1 MGSRSP
7 FEGGGH
13 TRLQLQGGP
22 RARGWFWGAGQG
34 AGGWAR
40 KHGCHLANWPS
51 PDLGSGEPERRWGP
65 AAAAAEPLGQGGLS
79 AQPSSLPAPPPLPAP
94 GCPRLRRGGGG
105 FASGGK
111 RVGISALAPGL
122 VLLLLWGSLELGLRG
137 LHCCRVSIGPGA
149 AAWSVKRVNS
159 DEQGAVWTG
168 PAFPNPSSHHSD
180 SAGGPLRPGLGPSA
194 CPPQDPGVQPQGPG
208 VQFCT

>member
-1 MGSRSP
+1 MSLVSFLPLAGLLGCRAGPLAGLRSGGLRAEMGSRSP

-94 GCPRLRRGGGG
+94 GCPRLRRGGGLPRAVNG
-105 FASGGK
+105 SASAPWPRVLSSCCSGVHLSWGSGGFTA
-111 RVGISALAPGL
+111 VGSPSALALP
-122 VLLLLWGSLELGLRG
+122 
-137 LHCCRVSIGPGA
+137 PGA
-149 AAWSVKRVNS
+149 L
-159 DEQGAVWTG
+159 
-168 PAFPNPSSHHSD
+168 
-180 SAGGPLRPGLGPSA
+180 SA
-194 CPPQDPGVQPQGPG
+194 
-208 VQFCT
+208 